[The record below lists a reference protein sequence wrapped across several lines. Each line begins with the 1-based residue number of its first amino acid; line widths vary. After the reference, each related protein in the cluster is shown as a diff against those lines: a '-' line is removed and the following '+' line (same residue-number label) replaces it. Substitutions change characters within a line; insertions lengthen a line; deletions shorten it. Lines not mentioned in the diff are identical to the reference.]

1 MDAVFT
7 KVPKILIV
15 DNDPTTHLI
24 IDEALKSVAEFQCL
38 ACDNGEAALTLLKD
52 TTVDL
57 IVLDI
62 ALQDMDGLA
71 VCHHIRQNPLT
82 AYIPVVM
89 MIGVNDV
96 KGLDQAY
103 QLGATDFICKPINGV
118 LSAQHIRFILKASQT
133 RRVEEKQSQDRI
145 YPLAFY
151 DDLTGLANRAGFQE
165 TLQHACEQAE
175 KEGHILAVV
184 LLDLDR
190 FQLINDTLGHEM
202 ADQLIKAIGERISQ
216 LDLGSFFAAHLSSDE
231 FSVLFTDLGTRE
243 DEARHKLQL
252 LLFRLMGSLKKP
264 LRIADQVINISVSMG
279 YCLFPMADTDKDD
292 VLKHANIALKVA
304 KKEGGRQIKG
314 FHPELMTQRI
324 RRFSIENG
332 LKDAIKQHEFQM
344 YYQPQ
349 FDADGRLFAA
359 EALIRWPS
367 SVFGRVSPEL
377 FVPIAE
383 ECGLIAEIGKWILE
397 TVCRQIKQW
406 EACGLFTQNGLQQ
419 IAVNVS
425 ARQFYRAN
433 FLHEI
438 EAIIAKSAI
447 QPRAL
452 ELEMTESCL
461 VQHVDHV
468 LNIFNQL
475 QQTGVQLTLDDFG
488 TGYSSLAYLRDFQ
501 PDKLKIDQS
510 FVKNSLDNEKDAK
523 IVRAI
528 IAMAK
533 SLNITVLAEGVES
546 QKHFDFLIQQGCQ
559 QFQGYYFGKPML
571 APQFEQLIL
580 AASSER

>member
-15 DNDPTTHLI
+15 DNDSTTHLI
-24 IDEALKSVAEFQCL
+24 IDEALKPIAEFQCL
-38 ACDNGEAALTLLKD
+38 ACDNGEAALALLKD
-52 TTVDL
+52 TMVDL
-57 IVLDI
+57 VLLDI
-62 ALQDMDGLA
+62 GLQGMNGLE
-71 VCHHIRQNPLT
+71 VCRHIRQNPKI
-82 AYIPVVM
+82 AHIPVVM
-89 MIGVNDV
+89 MIGADAAEV
-96 KGLDQAY
+96 LDQAY

-118 LSAQHIRFILKASQT
+118 LSAQHIRFILF
-133 RRVEEKQSQDRI
+133 RRGTARRAPALDPVFN
-145 YPLAFY
+145 AFY
-151 DDLTGLANRAGFQE
+151 DDLTGMANRAGFQE
-165 TLQHACEQAE
+165 KLRQACERAE
-175 KEGHILAVV
+175 KEGRILAVV

-190 FQLINDTLGHEM
+190 FQLINDTLGREM

-231 FSVLFTDLGTRE
+231 FSVLFTDLGASE

-252 LLFRLMGSLKKP
+252 LIFRLMGSLKKP
-264 LRIADQVINISVSMG
+264 LHIADQVINISVSMG
-279 YCLFPMADTDKDD
+279 YCLFPTADTDKNN
-292 VLKHANIALKVA
+292 VLKHANIALKAA
-304 KKEGGRQIKG
+304 KKEGGRQVKG
-314 FHPELMTQRI
+314 FHPEQMVQRI

-332 LKDAIKQHEFQM
+332 LKQAIKQHEFQM

-349 FDADGRLFAA
+349 FNADGRLIAA

-367 SVFGRVSPEL
+367 ASFGWISPEL
-377 FVPIAE
+377 FVPVAE

-397 TVCRQIKQW
+397 TVCQQIKQW
-406 EACGLFTQNGLQQ
+406 EERGVFTQNGLQQ
-419 IAVNVS
+419 VAVNVS

-433 FLHEI
+433 FLQEL
-438 EAIIAKSAI
+438 EKIIAKSAI
-447 QPRAL
+447 QPQAL

-468 LNIFNQL
+468 LAIFDQL
-475 QQTGVQLTLDDFG
+475 QQMGIQLALDDFG
-488 TGYSSLAYLRDFQ
+488 TGYSSLSYLRDFQ

-510 FVKNSLDNEKDAK
+510 FVRNSLENEKDAK

-546 QKHFDFLIQQGCQ
+546 RQHFDFLIQQGCQ
-559 QFQGYYFGKPML
+559 QFQGYYFGKAML
-571 APQFEQLIL
+571 AQDFEQFIISQQ
-580 AASSER
+580 ATAQ